1 MSSQQPQLTEG
12 TVLRA
17 EITGRKYTVTN
28 VTDEQVR
35 VLGLALPFS
44 RDKIRYDIES
54 GRLTIVDEV
63 RNE

>member
-44 RDKIRYDIES
+44 RDKIRDDIES